1 MHPRIDQSGHRG
13 EGSALG
19 NWGTKVGKRES
30 CELIKLAQDE
40 FLLKV
45 QIYQLYLHTI
55 YHIYLKLTL
64 RIRNGMS
71 FQISLEKNKFPIRYV
86 LLGWDFSTRT
96 NFREGLGRGF
106 LHLQKNYQF
115 ALVALSWDQWEQSH
129 CFRKNHGNFGEK
141 QDLLPENLFKVNQ
154 RLQPSCGWAC
164 LLPLFGRFV

>member
-45 QIYQLYLHTI
+45 QIYQLYDYNIHTI

-71 FQISLEKNKFPIRYV
+71 FQISLEKK
-86 LLGWDFSTRT
+86 T
-96 NFREGLGRGF
+96 NFQFGLTFWDGIFRQERIFGRGLWGF
-106 LHLQKNYQF
+106 LHLQKNDQF

-141 QDLLPENLFKVNQ
+141 QKTLSK
-154 RLQPSCGWAC
+154 
-164 LLPLFGRFV
+164 

>member
-45 QIYQLYLHTI
+45 QIYQLYDYNIHTI

-64 RIRNGMS
+64 RVR
-71 FQISLEKNKFPIRYV
+71 QRYV
-86 LLGWDFSTRT
+86 LSDFPGKKT
-96 NFREGLGRGF
+96 NF
-106 LHLQKNYQF
+106 QF
-115 ALVALSWDQWEQSH
+115 CLTFWDGM
-129 CFRKNHGNFGEK
+129 F
-141 QDLLPENLFKVNQ
+141 
-154 RLQPSCGWAC
+154 
-164 LLPLFGRFV
+164 